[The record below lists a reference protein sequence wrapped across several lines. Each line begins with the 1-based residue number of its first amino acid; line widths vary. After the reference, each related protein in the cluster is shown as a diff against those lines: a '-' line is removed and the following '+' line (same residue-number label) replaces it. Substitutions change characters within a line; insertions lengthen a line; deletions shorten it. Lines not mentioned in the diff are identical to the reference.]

1 MTKKKTPPV
10 DPDFDPTVPE
20 DGALVPAGESIG
32 DVYSV
37 HLPSRDEISQV
48 AREMFG
54 GRLPDEIIQQLMQI
68 STDINESVRRIMRE
82 HMALGFRFGET
93 LRLLQT
99 AYALSFGDTPT
110 TTTRAYTD
118 ALSYLERLHRMS
130 KSKIRV
136 HLKAYAR
143 FHDNN
148 DAVEFLRLTDMQLLI
163 VNDIG
168 DDIVEAIIAKKK
180 NDPEMSTREVKELIE
195 VLRQQQDRIAADQER
210 LEAANDE
217 NASLLEQFN
226 TANLEAQRLR
236 QEVERTRAQ
245 QTETQAASDRL
256 QNELSLVAQS
266 KNALHQQLHEME
278 RELDATTRQ
287 VTELKTRP
295 PAQDDPQVKEDLR
308 RMRAHYDDL
317 MKKSDELE
325 DQIATRTKEAE
336 RIAAQLDANAA
347 ALEASQRLDREMNDL
362 VRRFGEFVQAY
373 HSVQVMCTADG
384 NAGRF
389 APVFEALDD
398 LVGKFHTEIMA
409 ARKAA

>member
-1 MTKKKTPPV
+1 MTKKKTPAA
-10 DPDFDPTVPE
+10 DSDFDPTVPE
-20 DGALVPAGESIG
+20 EGAIIPAGESIG

-37 HLPSRDEISQV
+37 HLPSREEISQV
-48 AREMFG
+48 AREMFS
-54 GRLPDEIIQQLMQI
+54 GRLPEEIIQQMMQT
-68 STDINESVRRIMRE
+68 STDINESVRRIMHE
-82 HMALGFRFGET
+82 HMVLGFRFGET
-93 LRLLQT
+93 VRLLQT
-99 AYALSFGDTPT
+99 AYALVFGDTPST
-110 TTTRAYTD
+110 AARAYTD

-143 FHDNN
+143 FHDNT
-148 DAVEFLRLTDMQLLI
+148 DAVEFLRLTDMQLLL

-217 NASLLEQFN
+217 YATLLEQFN
-226 TANLEAQRLR
+226 TANLATQRLR
-236 QEVERTRAQ
+236 QEVERARAQ
-245 QTETQAASDRL
+245 QNETQAAGDRL

-266 KNALHQQLHEME
+266 KNALHQQLHEMQ
-278 RELDATTRQ
+278 RELDDTRRQ
-287 VTELKTRP
+287 VIELKTRP

-308 RMRAHYDDL
+308 RMNEHFNEL
-317 MKKSDELE
+317 MKKSQELDE
-325 DQIATRTKEAE
+325 QIATRSKEAE
-336 RIAAQLDANAA
+336 RIEAQLEANAA
-347 ALEASQRLDREMNDL
+347 ALEASQRLDREMNEL
-362 VRRFGEFVQAY
+362 VRRFGEFVQRY
-373 HSVQVMCTADG
+373 HSAQLMCTADG

-389 APVFEALDD
+389 EPVFEALGD
-398 LVGKFHTEIMA
+398 LVGKFHNEIMA